1 MDNIFE
7 MKNLEKPKTLDIT
20 AFAGIAQSVEQ
31 LIRNQQVV
39 CSSHIASSMKNHLS
53 RWFFVAQMGNI
64 VSKNNSYEKTYVTVV
79 LQCVQPLRL
88 LMTVLV

>member
-1 MDNIFE
+1 
-7 MKNLEKPKTLDIT
+7 
-20 AFAGIAQSVEQ
+20 
-31 LIRNQQVV
+31 
-39 CSSHIASSMKNHLS
+39 MKNHLS